1 MTRVGFVGL
10 GGMGGRIAARLADD
24 HAVAGFDLRD
34 EAVEALVDAGG
45 TPAATAADAAAD
57 AEVVFLSL
65 PGPDEVEAVV
75 EEIDGALESGAVLVD
90 LTTSTPGTT
99 EAVAD
104 RFDEADVLGAPVS
117 GGVAGAERGTLSV
130 MVGGD
135 PAVLEACRPLF
146 EAFAADVVHVGAG
159 VGDGHAA
166 KLLNNYLSQ
175 TALVAASEAL
185 ALGRRAGLDGETL
198 LEVFNASSG
207 RNSATEDKLPD
218 HVLTGDYDL
227 GFSLA
232 LTEKDARLLGRFAD
246 EQDAPL
252 LLAGVVRNLV
262 GYARA
267 DHGGDADMTR
277 LHDFMA
283 DRVDR

>member
-10 GGMGGRIAARLADD
+10 GRMGGPMAAHLTDD
-24 HAVAGFDLRD
+24 HRVAGFDVRE
-34 EAVEALVDAGG
+34 EAVEAFAEAGG

-75 EEIDGALESGAVLVD
+75 DEVGDALDPDAVLVD

-104 RFDEADVLGAPVS
+104 RLAADVLGAPVS
-117 GGVAGAERGTLSV
+117 GGVSGAERGTLTV

-135 PAVLEACRPLF
+135 PAVLEACRPLL
-146 EAFAADVVHVGAG
+146 EAFAADVFHLGDG
-159 VGDGHAA
+159 PGDGHAA
-166 KLLNNYLSQ
+166 KLLNNYLST
-175 TALVAASEAL
+175 TALLASSEAL

-198 LEVFNASSG
+198 VELFSASSG
-207 RNSATEDKLPD
+207 RNSATEDKLPEQ
-218 HVLTGDYDL
+218 VLTGDYDL
-227 GFSLA
+227 GFTLG
-232 LTEKDARLLGRFAD
+232 LTEKDIRLLGSFAE

-262 GYARA
+262 GYARS

-277 LHDFMA
+277 VYDFVERRME
-283 DRVDR
+283 R